1 MKKIILYCWNNSII
15 RYIFW
20 GGCTTLVNLG
30 TYYLLRSVTPLGV
43 TVSNVL
49 SIIAAILFAYFVN
62 SKFVFQSE
70 ASTVKAKF
78 SEFIKFVGARASTM
92 IIEVGGVF
100 VMVDLLVMNDYI
112 AKFLIQF
119 VVLVLNY
126 LFSKFL
132 VFSKK
137 KSGRNQRRK

>member
-1 MKKIILYCWNNSII
+1 MKKIILYCWNNSVI

-30 TYYLLRSVTPLGV
+30 TYYLLRSVTSLGV
-43 TVSNVL
+43 TSSNVL
-49 SIIAAILFAYFVN
+49 SIITAILFAYVVN

-70 ASTVKAKF
+70 ASTAKAKF
-78 SEFIKFVGARASTM
+78 SEFIKFVGARVSTM

-100 VMVDLLVMNDYI
+100 IMADLLAMNDYV

-119 VVLVLNY
+119 IVLVLNY
-126 LFSKFL
+126 VFSKFL

-137 KSGRNQRRK
+137 KSGRNG